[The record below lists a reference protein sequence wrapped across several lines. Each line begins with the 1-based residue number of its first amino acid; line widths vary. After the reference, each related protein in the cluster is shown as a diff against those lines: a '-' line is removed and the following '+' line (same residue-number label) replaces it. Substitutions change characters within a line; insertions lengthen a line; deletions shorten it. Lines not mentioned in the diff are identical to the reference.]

1 MRLRLKI
8 EKLPAELEKNGWGL
22 NDDGHLSKEY
32 FFKDFRE
39 AMSFANKVAELA
51 EKEAHHPNL
60 KISWGMCAIETW
72 THDINGLTESDFI
85 LATKIDAIQ

>member
-1 MRLRLKI
+1 MGLRIKV
-8 EKLPAELEKNGWGL
+8 EKLSVELEKNGWRL
-22 NDDGHLSKEY
+22 NGVGHLSKEY

-39 AMSFANKVAELA
+39 AMRFANKVAELA

-72 THDINGLTESDFI
+72 THDINGLTESDFT
-85 LATKIDAIQ
+85 LATKIDSIQ

>member
-1 MRLRLKI
+1 MKLRIKI
-8 EKLPAELEKNGWGL
+8 EKLPVELEKIGWCL
-22 NDDGHLSKEY
+22 NDVGHFYKEY

-39 AMSFANKVAELA
+39 AMDFANKVAELA

-60 KISWGMCAIETW
+60 TISWGMCAIEIW
-72 THDINGLTESDFI
+72 THDIDGLTESDFI

>member
-1 MRLRLKI
+1 MRLRIKI
-8 EKLPAELEKNGWGL
+8 EKLPVELEKNGWCL
-22 NDDGHLSKEY
+22 NDVGHFNKEY
-32 FFKDFRE
+32 FFKDFIE
-39 AMSFANKVAELA
+39 AMGFANKVAEIA

-60 KISWGMCAIETW
+60 KISWGMCVIETW